1 MKYTDLNEITGEI
14 ETHTV
19 FECAHCDEESERRN
33 AVTPTCPKCKRD
45 ICPCC
50 SSEECPHE

>member
-33 AVTPTCPKCKRD
+33 AVEPTCPKCKGNL
-45 ICPCC
+45 CPCC
-50 SSEECPHE
+50 SSEGCS